1 MRPAELLRRLRRPAS
16 RRGWGLDVSEGSR
29 HTKVTLNGRQTV
41 VPRHPVDLPP
51 GTLRAIM
58 KQLGISAAD
67 LEV

>member
-1 MRPAELLRRLRRPAS
+1 MKPTDLLRRLRRLAS
-16 RRGWGLDVSEGSR
+16 RRGWELDVSEGSR

-41 VPRHPVDLPP
+41 EPRHAVDLPP